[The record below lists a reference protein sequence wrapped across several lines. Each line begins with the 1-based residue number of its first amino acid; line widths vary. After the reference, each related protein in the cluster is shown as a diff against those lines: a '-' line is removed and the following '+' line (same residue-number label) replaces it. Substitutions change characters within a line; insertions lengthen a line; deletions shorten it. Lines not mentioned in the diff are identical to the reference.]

1 MTYHSIRDRLLLSV
15 GSTVITGLL
24 LTAASQTQASAERIN
39 DSNFSTSSNASN
51 VSSYSSSLHFWEA
64 LDLKSRNAWTELRKQ
79 LAWQHMPLSADAQAR
94 VNEWIER
101 YQNSPENIVAIA
113 RRAAPW
119 LAWINQK
126 VAERGLPGEIAL
138 LPFVESSFDPTAKS
152 HRGAAGLW
160 QFMPGTGDAL
170 GLVRNRHYDGRL
182 DVVASTQAA
191 LDYIEMQADQWY
203 DGDLVRSLAAY
214 NAGAGTVNRAVR
226 NAESQG
232 KQGKYWDLQLP
243 GETMDY
249 VPKLLA
255 INAIIANP
263 EAYNIDLPEID
274 SKPAFAMVTLDQ
286 SLSLEDI
293 SMRSGIGANT
303 LAELNPGLLN
313 GSLNPG
319 YSRTL
324 LVPHDTH
331 PQVMAQLTQPDTVN
345 SNAMLAS
352 NSNAA
357 PLTHR
362 VERGDNLSNIAQRY
376 NLSLRDIMRWNAID
390 RPEALQPGQ
399 LLTLSSS

>member
-1 MTYHSIRDRLLLSV
+1 MTYYSIRDRLLLSV

-24 LTAASQTQASAERIN
+24 LTAAAQSQASTANIKN
-39 DSNFSTSSNASN
+39 GDFSASN
-51 VSSYSSSLHFWEA
+51 RASIPSTYSSSSHFWGA
-64 LDLKSRNAWTELRKQ
+64 LDLKTRDAWTELRKQ
-79 LAWQHMPLSADAQAR
+79 LAWQAMPLSADAQAR
-94 VNEWIER
+94 VNAWIER

-182 DVVASTQAA
+182 DVVASTRAA

-226 NAESQG
+226 NAQSQG
-232 KQGKYWDLQLP
+232 KQGRYWDLQLP

-255 INAIIANP
+255 INAIIADP
-263 EAYNIDLPEID
+263 QAYNIDLPEID
-274 SKPAFAMVTLDQ
+274 SKPAFAMVELDR

-293 SMRSGIGANT
+293 SVRSGIAADA

-319 YSRTL
+319 YSATL
-324 LVPHDTH
+324 LVPHDTQ
-331 PQVMAQLTQPDTVN
+331 PQMMAQLTQPDDVN
-345 SNAMLAS
+345 SNAMFA
-352 NSNAA
+352 SNAA

-362 VERGDNLSNIAQRY
+362 VQRGDNLSNIAQRY
-376 NLSLRDIMRWNAID
+376 NLNLRDIMRWNAID

>member
-1 MTYHSIRDRLLLSV
+1 MTYYSIRDRLLFGVS
-15 GSTVITGLL
+15 STVIAGLL
-24 LTAASQTQASAERIN
+24 LAAAAQSQASSANI
-39 DSNFSTSSNASN
+39 SNGDFSASN
-51 VSSYSSSLHFWEA
+51 QANTPPFASHFWGA
-64 LDLKSRNAWTELRKQ
+64 LDLKTRNAWTELRKQ
-79 LAWQHMPLSADAQAR
+79 LAWQNTPLSADAQAR
-94 VNEWIER
+94 VNAWIER
-101 YQNSPENIVAIA
+101 YQNSPENIVAIT

-126 VAERGLPGEIAL
+126 VAERNLPGEIAL

-160 QFMPGTGDAL
+160 QFMPRTGDAL

-182 DVVASTQAA
+182 DVVASTRAA

-226 NAESQG
+226 NAQSQG
-232 KQGKYWDLQLP
+232 KQGEYWDLQLP

-255 INAIIANP
+255 ITAIIANP
-263 EAYNIDLPEID
+263 EAYHIELPEID
-274 SKPAFAMVTLDQ
+274 SRPAFAMLELDQ
-286 SLSLEDI
+286 SLSLKDI
-293 SMRSGIGANT
+293 SVRSGIAANT

-324 LVPHDTH
+324 LVPHDTQ
-331 PQVMAQLTQPDTVN
+331 PQMMAQLTQPDNVN
-345 SNAMLAS
+345 NNAMLAS
-352 NSNAA
+352 NTA

-362 VERGDNLSNIAQRY
+362 VQRGDNLSNIAQRY
-376 NLSLRDIMRWNAID
+376 NLDLRDIMRWNAID